1 MELAIVVARRSWL
14 EISLW
19 KTGKES
25 KKEKEHTRKKEKGA
39 YKKEKDPNSRA
50 QPPRSGD
57 CGLVLAQFPSKR
69 GEQRSIHR

>member
-14 EISLW
+14 EISLLENW
-19 KTGKES
+19 KDR

-57 CGLVLAQFPSKR
+57 CGQLLAQFPLKEGNR
-69 GEQRSIHR
+69 GR

>member
-14 EISLW
+14 EISLG

-39 YKKEKDPNSRA
+39 YKKEKIRTAELNRRDQVTVA
-50 QPPRSGD
+50 
-57 CGLVLAQFPSKR
+57 
-69 GEQRSIHR
+69 